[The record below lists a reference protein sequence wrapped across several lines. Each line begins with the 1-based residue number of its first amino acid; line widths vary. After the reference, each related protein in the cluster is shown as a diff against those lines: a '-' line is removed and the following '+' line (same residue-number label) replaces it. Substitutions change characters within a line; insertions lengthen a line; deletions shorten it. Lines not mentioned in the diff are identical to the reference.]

1 MVEYGALAILKD
13 LVEKEVEDV
22 ARLLGEMRRGC

>member
-1 MVEYGALAILKD
+1 MVEYGVLVILKD

-22 ARLLGEMRRGC
+22 VCLLGEMCCGC